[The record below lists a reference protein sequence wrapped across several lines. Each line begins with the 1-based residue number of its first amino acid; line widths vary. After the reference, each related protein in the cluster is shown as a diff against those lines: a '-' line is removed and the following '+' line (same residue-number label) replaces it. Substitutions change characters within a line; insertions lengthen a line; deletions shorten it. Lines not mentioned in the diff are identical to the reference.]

1 MNAPGPIGVVAHYN
15 LLERL
20 EPSGPGDLYRARDT
34 AKGRTVAL
42 RLLPADFTTG
52 ADSRA
57 ALIEQARA
65 MTVLSHPNVTTLFD
79 AGEHEGRVYLAFE
92 FLTGQ
97 SLRAEM
103 AGRPLKVQR
112 AVEAAIQ
119 IADAIADAHSN
130 GFVHGGLS
138 PESVAMTQ
146 RGHAKIPAFELAA
159 HGGFDSA
166 GAPGEVRLL
175 DYLSPE
181 EAGGRPPDDR
191 SDIYSVGAIL
201 YEMLTAR
208 RPNPKGAAAP
218 SATNRHVPPELD
230 AVVLRAVAPNPDSRP
245 QSAAAFASEL
255 RGIVALI
262 DSRGGA
268 SDEGD
273 EARGPATN
281 SGRLLLYAVI
291 LIAIGGFAW
300 WLWQSRP

>member
-1 MNAPGPIGVVAHYN
+1 V
-15 LLERL
+15 
-20 EPSGPGDLYRARDT
+20 
-34 AKGRTVAL
+34 
-42 RLLPADFTTG
+42 
-52 ADSRA
+52 
-57 ALIEQARA
+57 
-65 MTVLSHPNVTTLFD
+65 FD
-79 AGEHEGRVYLAFE
+79 AGEHEGRIFIVFE
-92 FLTGQ
+92 HLKGQ

-119 IADAIADAHSN
+119 IADAIADAHAN

-166 GAPGEVRLL
+166 GGPGEVRLL
-175 DYLSPE
+175 DYLAPE
-181 EAGGRPPDDR
+181 EAGGQPADDR

-218 SATNRHVPPELD
+218 SATNHHVPPELD
-230 AVVLRAVAPNPDSRP
+230 ELVLRAVAPNPASRP

-255 RGIVALI
+255 RGITALI
-262 DSRGGA
+262 DAQGGATDETDEAHGTGTSLARVFRFAAVFIVLAGLAWWFWQSRGGA
-268 SDEGD
+268 P
-273 EARGPATN
+273 AGP
-281 SGRLLLYAVI
+281 
-291 LIAIGGFAW
+291 
-300 WLWQSRP
+300 